1 MDCKQT
7 KPKQNKTNKKIQH
20 RHTIDNKVNKTKI
33 PPSTHAC
40 TYTLWNISMV
50 MKATLNTT
58 YLNTSLMAWRES
70 NRQR

>member
-33 PPSTHAC
+33 PPAHMRVHTHSG
-40 TYTLWNISMV
+40 I
-50 MKATLNTT
+50 
-58 YLNTSLMAWRES
+58 
-70 NRQR
+70 